1 MKAKDALIFGGNLFS
16 FIFTMYYL
24 RNFIFAYIF
33 GLKTGSYTNT
43 ININFYNE
51 ANIELVLFLVTG
63 SIVFITTI
71 YTMIRL
77 IKTSKAGGKTA

>member
-1 MKAKDALIFGGNLFS
+1 MRTKDALIFAGNLFS
-16 FIFTMYYL
+16 FVFTMYYL

-43 ININFYNE
+43 IDINLYNE
-51 ANIELVLFLVTG
+51 ANIELVIFIVAGT
-63 SIVFITTI
+63 IVFATTI
-71 YTMIRL
+71 YTMTRL